1 MDLLTTEITEV
12 KIEIVKSLNSFFKV
26 IGTDLLGSSLW
37 RTIQTLSNDA
47 QWRVRLSVL
56 DLTLL
61 IGSESN
67 DTVIDKENFSNFEDI
82 FFARFQDTI

>member
-1 MDLLTTEITEV
+1 MFPIAVDILSTEITEV
-12 KIEIVKSLNSFFKV
+12 KIEIVKSLNAFFRV

-56 DLTLL
+56 ELVL
-61 IGSESN
+61 IIGTESKERVA
-67 DTVIDKENFSNFEDI
+67 DMENFSNFEEI
-82 FFARFQDTI
+82 